1 MFARPAVIL
10 LLLSMFA
17 SGAAAMT
24 GVDSGPRDVPPGD
37 AQRLGLLCRA
47 DSATARLWWSE
58 LPGGIGTII
67 EGGDGRCATVPPLVQ
82 QLAAS
87 AERARLRART
97 LGFPAMRGDAP
108 PPVLR
113 NPTLARA
120 LLRQSPPLRTR
131 TLLGLTSRTRGAFL
145 AGMTA
150 AARRR
155 VLRGTTLR
163 VRRRLLRDMT
173 AARRGRPSDFVGGDR
188 RVDIVVDPSGA
199 TGRVNDSRPAA
210 ALCSLGRTGG
220 RKPRRAFAH
229 SYVVVLARGGT
240 APTAALAHELFHVVQ
255 CNMAVNASGPALLLE
270 GTAEWF
276 AAAADPAGFVTA
288 PVTDVSGG
296 TALSGGS
303 SRVAAFCSAF
313 DPADTSGLDAYNS
326 WGVWAAL
333 AAGAEPASGVRTVL
347 QWFSGRTNRRSP
359 DDLIGLIGADRWTGA
374 LSTAT
379 TGLCGELRAPYT
391 GLAFPGEVR
400 SFFGA
405 GRPSVS
411 MGAGT
416 TTIVPAWGTASVIA
430 RWGTASG
437 ARVTISAPGISPATL
452 AAATVAMT
460 PSGPLAVVER
470 GAGVEV
476 DVPTDTTEQ
485 AMLVVIASPSSAPV
499 AVDVRVSPAAVG

>member
-1 MFARPAVIL
+1 M
-10 LLLSMFA
+10 
-17 SGAAAMT
+17 
-24 GVDSGPRDVPPGD
+24 
-37 AQRLGLLCRA
+37 
-47 DSATARLWWSE
+47 
-58 LPGGIGTII
+58 
-67 EGGDGRCATVPPLVQ
+67 
-82 QLAAS
+82 
-87 AERARLRART
+87 
-97 LGFPAMRGDAP
+97 
-108 PPVLR
+108 
-113 NPTLARA
+113 
-120 LLRQSPPLRTR
+120 
-131 TLLGLTSRTRGAFL
+131 
-145 AGMTA
+145 
-150 AARRR
+150 
-155 VLRGTTLR
+155 
-163 VRRRLLRDMT
+163 
-173 AARRGRPSDFVGGDR
+173 
-188 RVDIVVDPSGA
+188 
-199 TGRVNDSRPAA
+199 
-210 ALCSLGRTGG
+210 
-220 RKPRRAFAH
+220 
-229 SYVVVLARGGT
+229 
-240 APTAALAHELFHVVQ
+240 
-255 CNMAVNASGPALLLE
+255 
-270 GTAEWF
+270 
-276 AAAADPAGFVTA
+276 
-288 PVTDVSGG
+288 
-296 TALSGGS
+296 
-303 SRVAAFCSAF
+303 
-313 DPADTSGLDAYNS
+313 
-326 WGVWAAL
+326 WAAL

-452 AAATVAMT
+452 AVATVAMT

-499 AVDVRVSPAAVG
+499 AVDVRVAPAAVG